1 MLALLPGD
9 ALPSSSSAAPATLHL
24 GPGLSSNSAPSSHRG
39 SETAAGGAKGKQ
51 RANDAG
57 SESKTPRVAATR
69 AGLLG
74 EVHQGDKDRYW
85 IEGTLKRYTPQPP
98 EPVLGIIIARHAE
111 GYRVDIGSSQAAALD
126 ALAFEGATK
135 RNKPNLKVGTLVYGH
150 LLATPPFSE
159 PEISCVDPSTQKASG
174 FGELA
179 GGFLIRHVELG
190 RCRALLA
197 PKNPTLSRLGAK
209 FPFEIAVGMNGR
221 VWVKAAAQEGD
232 EDKLV
237 EMIREIKGDES
248 EA

>member
-1 MLALLPGD
+1 
-9 ALPSSSSAAPATLHL
+9 
-24 GPGLSSNSAPSSHRG
+24 
-39 SETAAGGAKGKQ
+39 
-51 RANDAG
+51 
-57 SESKTPRVAATR
+57 
-69 AGLLG
+69 
-74 EVHQGDKDRYW
+74 
-85 IEGTLKRYTPQPP
+85 YTPQPP

-221 VWVKAAAQEGD
+221 VWVKAAQQEGD

-237 EMIREIKGDES
+237 EMIRELKGDES

>member
-9 ALPSSSSAAPATLHL
+9 ALPASSSATSTTLHL
-24 GPGLSSNSAPSSHRG
+24 GPGLSSDTSLSTHHGSASAS
-39 SETAAGGAKGKQ
+39 ALKGKQ
-51 RANDAG
+51 RAVDAA
-57 SESKTPRVAATR
+57 SDSKTPRVAATR

-221 VWVKAAAQEGD
+221 VWVKAAQQEGD

-237 EMIREIKGDES
+237 EMIRELKGDES